1 MLLRWRHSFMQMIKF
16 PIQFDSTGFIKLE
29 ENTSDYYAQLLTI
42 ACLTE
47 PQTFIFSPRFG
58 VRDPAFD
65 GIDKSLF
72 VLNAARFVP
81 EVQIINLKTE
91 LDEPSGVTNVEFS
104 FNIIEQE

>member
-1 MLLRWRHSFMQMIKF
+1 MQMIQF
-16 PIQFDSTGFIKLE
+16 PIKFDSSGFVKLD

-58 VRDPAFD
+58 VRDPAFN
-65 GIDKSLF
+65 GIDKNVF

-91 LDEPSGVTNVEFS
+91 LDGTSGVTNVQFS
-104 FNIIEQE
+104 FNIIGQG